1 MPMKVFLS
9 TVSCL
14 ALLAGIATAST
25 LGLAGW
31 STGARA
37 QSATAPATTVPPAA
51 TPAVPPAA
59 GTSAPPEVP
68 AQGTAKSATPESTN
82 PGTGQGGTESTKPR
96 KTTSHASRGMSGYLA
111 SLHNELAITPAE
123 EPLWNSFA
131 DSMRDTSAQLGQAYR
146 QRREQLPTMN
156 ALEDMSSFI
165 DLEQMRL
172 DGLKKSSTA
181 FAALYQTMP
190 PDQQKIADSVFLSDM
205 PGAPH
210 HRKPQASH

>member
-1 MPMKVFLS
+1 MKVFPS
-9 TVSCL
+9 TVSGL
-14 ALLAGIATAST
+14 ALLAGIAMAST
-25 LGLAGW
+25 LGLGGW
-31 STGARA
+31 SAGARA
-37 QSATAPATTVPPAA
+37 QTATAPATTVPPAA

-68 AQGTAKSATPESTN
+68 AQGTAKSTAPGSIS
-82 PGTGQGGTESTKPR
+82 PGTDQTETPGTKPH
-96 KTTSHASRGMSGYLA
+96 KSTGHATRGMSGYLA
-111 SLHNELAITPAE
+111 SLHSELAITPAE

-131 DSMRDTSAQLGQAYR
+131 DSMRDTSSQLSQAYR

-165 DLEQMRL
+165 SLEQMRL

-210 HRKPQASH
+210 HRAPKASH